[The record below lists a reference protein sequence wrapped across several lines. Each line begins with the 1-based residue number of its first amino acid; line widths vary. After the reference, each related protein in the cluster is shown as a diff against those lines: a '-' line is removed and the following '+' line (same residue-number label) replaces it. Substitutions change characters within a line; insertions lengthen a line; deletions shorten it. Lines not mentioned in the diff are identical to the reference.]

1 MEFRDVSMMAVMACL
16 LAIGPTATAAEAAQC
31 LARLSVTGTPSFA
44 GLEARTFETDDGS
57 STEGGGIRVFS
68 DSAHRPVQVLVTYY
82 GETGKKVA
90 LYGLLPG
97 DPQSFSAR
105 VSDYAYQRPIY
116 TGSVEVVAV
125 ATSSFIVCGGA
136 VVTGIGG
143 PEIPRD
149 VVQASRDDV
158 ARALRLASGRK
169 PDPASSPR

>member
-1 MEFRDVSMMAVMACL
+1 MGIRNVSMMGVTVCL
-16 LAIGPTATAAEAAQC
+16 LAISPVAAPAETAQC

-57 STEGGGIRVFS
+57 STEGGDIRVFL
-68 DSAHRPVQVLVTYY
+68 DGAHRPVQVLVTWY
-82 GETGKKVA
+82 GETGKKAA

-97 DPQSFSAR
+97 DPHSFSAR

-116 TGSVEVVAV
+116 AGAARVVAV

-136 VVTGIGG
+136 LVTGIGG

-149 VVQASRDDV
+149 VVHASQDDV
-158 ARALRLASGRK
+158 ARALRLTSGRGH
-169 PDPASSPR
+169 